1 MQTASPQDDRDLLQ
15 RMWAGD
21 EDAFTVLYRRHQG
34 AVYRFALH
42 MSGKT
47 DIADEV
53 TQDTFM
59 LLMRGRNQ
67 YDPSRGSLSAFLYG
81 VARNHVLRALER
93 ERPYAASEDADIP
106 VDSGD
111 VLGDLTRSEQIESV
125 RQAILS
131 LPQPYREVVVLC
143 ELHELDYAE
152 VAAMLQ
158 CPVGTVRSRL
168 HRGRALLVWKLR
180 ASERCSV

>member
-1 MQTASPQDDRDLLQ
+1 
-15 RMWAGD
+15 
-21 EDAFTVLYRRHQG
+21 
-34 AVYRFALH
+34 
-42 MSGKT
+42 
-47 DIADEV
+47 
-53 TQDTFM
+53 M
-59 LLMRGRNQ
+59 LLMRGRKQ
-67 YDPSRGSLSAFLYG
+67 YDPGRGTLGAFLYG

-93 ERPYAASEDADIP
+93 EQPYAASIADSASEGADMP
-106 VDSGD
+106 VDSAD
-111 VLGDLTRSEQIESV
+111 VLGDLTPTERIESV
-125 RQAILS
+125 RRAILS

-152 VAAMLQ
+152 VAALLQ